1 MAVRPFTDMDH
12 LIMRYFVAET
22 GRGFGVIKMPPII
35 GRGFFLFFD
44 MGEKQYRMEMR
55 PALFLA
61 VFTCDEI
68 PNFVTR
74 TSKQLNKKLK
84 VARLE
89 QLVREII
96 AGRIGQVNHTG
107 VRADR
112 RLCETP
118 ANVIVDPVSVTA
130 PAATTADRLFF
141 PLRAALHPDIAWVDT
156 HIFSSPSMRVTKRIS
171 LSRNGGARV
180 RFLVEVVNSKSQRG
194 ARIHRQADADVEAG
208 RKKRPARG
216 CGRPD

>member
-74 TSKQLNKKLK
+74 TSKQ
-84 VARLE
+84 
-89 QLVREII
+89 Q
-96 AGRIGQVNHTG
+96 
-107 VRADR
+107 
-112 RLCETP
+112 
-118 ANVIVDPVSVTA
+118 
-130 PAATTADRLFF
+130 
-141 PLRAALHPDIAWVDT
+141 
-156 HIFSSPSMRVTKRIS
+156 
-171 LSRNGGARV
+171 
-180 RFLVEVVNSKSQRG
+180 
-194 ARIHRQADADVEAG
+194 
-208 RKKRPARG
+208 
-216 CGRPD
+216 